1 MLKKINHKELW
12 HNGMIIKVLKRK
24 KGKGYITTE
33 FLKNA
38 KNHSCC
44 IFFIVFLGSTATSF
58 FSRPAGR
65 FRIWCHL
72 SSLFSANWLGDE
84 AGVHFQAFEGV
95 QFASTSS
102 HFKPMEMWEHKSA
115 VNRAYCLSSC
125 SWIGRHSRSSKN
137 YLLFLKTASI
147 THIISTNRKHAKS
160 IFTIGK
166 VRKTFAAEDVVGE
179 VDGGD
184 PANRF

>member
-1 MLKKINHKELW
+1 
-12 HNGMIIKVLKRK
+12 MIIKVLKRK

-58 FSRPAGR
+58 FSRPGR

-102 HFKPMEMWEHKSA
+102 HFKPMK
-115 VNRAYCLSSC
+115 C
-125 SWIGRHSRSSKN
+125 G
-137 YLLFLKTASI
+137 
-147 THIISTNRKHAKS
+147 STNRPL
-160 IFTIGK
+160 IEPI
-166 VRKTFAAEDVVGE
+166 VYLAAHELEDTL
-179 VDGGD
+179 
-184 PANRF
+184 NHLRTTYNS